1 MKNDYNKVLKTVIF
15 AQCFGL
21 LSMLLFMS
29 GFILKYLTV
38 LNISDSTA
46 LILLSLP
53 HWAKLLL
60 NIPAAYFS
68 DKFSKKLIG
77 NIGHVIMIIGFL
89 LIACLPFA
97 PENLLIAF
105 AVTSIFL
112 FGIGSCLFGS
122 NWFAL
127 LNPSIPKEKRGH
139 FFGIMRFSWQSTSI
153 VVGLMIS
160 SFLAFRDKI
169 SSYQIVIFIIFFG
182 LLARTYFYQKI
193 PEKKTDDAVAKFNVA
208 FTDVIHTKDFLP
220 FLSYVFLLIFFTC
233 AVPSIFVLLGKDVL
247 NYSASN
253 IINIGNAMGIGAACG
268 FLLGGKIIDK
278 IGTKKVFVICHLSYA
293 LVLSSFLF
301 RHFIEI
307 DFFVLGLFVSFAF
320 GVVSATSGIAITSEM
335 MELLP
340 EKNQSLATS
349 FFVTAMAAA
358 FAIALP
364 VVGLFFD
371 LKIFNENWTL
381 FGNTLTQYDSVLL
394 LASCMILML
403 IITLS
408 VIPSVMKKSIW
419 VPLRQGR

>member
-1 MKNDYNKVLKTVIF
+1 MNKEYNKILKTVIYV
-15 AQCFGL
+15 QCFGL

-38 LNISDSTA
+38 LNIRDSTA

-53 HWAKLLL
+53 HWAKLLF
-60 NIPAAYFS
+60 NITAAYYS

-77 NIGHVIMIIGFL
+77 NIGHVVMAAGFFLIIFLPLAPKNLLVLFAASAIFLYGIGF
-89 LIACLPFA
+89 
-97 PENLLIAF
+97 
-105 AVTSIFL
+105 
-112 FGIGSCLFGS
+112 CLFGS

-160 SFLAFRDKI
+160 FFLAFRDEI
-169 SSYQIVIFIIFFG
+169 SSYQIILFVIFLG
-182 LLARTYFYQKI
+182 LLVRAYFYQKI
-193 PEKKTDDAVAKFNVA
+193 PEKKTVQKNIKFKIA
-208 FTDVIHTKDFLP
+208 FGEVIHTKDFLP
-220 FLSYVFLLIFFTC
+220 FLSYVFLLVFFTC

-253 IINIGNAMGIGAACG
+253 IINIGNACGIGAACG
-268 FLLGGKIIDK
+268 FLLGGKLVDK

-301 RHFIEI
+301 RHFI
-307 DFFVLGLFVSFAF
+307 DLDYFFLGLIISFAF
-320 GVVSATSGIAITSEM
+320 GIVSAASGIAITSEM

-340 EKNQSLATS
+340 EKNQSLAAALFGTTMS
-349 FFVTAMAAA
+349 AA

-364 VVGLFFD
+364 AVGFLFD
-371 LKIFNENWTL
+371 LKVFNESWIL
-381 FGNTLTQYDSVLL
+381 FGKNLTQYDSVLL
-394 LASCMILML
+394 LASCMIFML

-408 VIPSVMKKSIW
+408 VVPSVMKKSIW